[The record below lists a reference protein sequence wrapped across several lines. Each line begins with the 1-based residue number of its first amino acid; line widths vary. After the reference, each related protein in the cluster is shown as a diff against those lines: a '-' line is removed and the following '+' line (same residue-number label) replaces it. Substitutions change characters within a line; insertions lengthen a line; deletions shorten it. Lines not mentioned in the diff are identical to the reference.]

1 MKKDKIILILIFLV
15 NVSILFS
22 LNKNADSLLA
32 VSLFYLVILFLNF
45 DSINL
50 FRKHFLFL
58 NNRLKEEH
66 ETSLKFIKENGKL
79 EKELIIALSQAKI
92 YKDRNPL
99 QSEIDELHKA
109 RKDLSKEAQK
119 INELNR

>member
-1 MKKDKIILILIFLV
+1 MKKDKVILTLIFLV

-22 LNKNADSLLA
+22 LNNNADSLL
-32 VSLFYLVILFLNF
+32 VFSLFYLVILFLTF
-45 DSINL
+45 DSISL

-79 EKELIIALSQAKI
+79 EKELIIALSQAKT
-92 YKDRNPL
+92 YKNKKSIAIRN
-99 QSEIDELHKA
+99 
-109 RKDLSKEAQK
+109 R
-119 INELNR
+119 

>member
-1 MKKDKIILILIFLV
+1 MKKDKVILILIFLV

-22 LNKNADSLLA
+22 LNNNADSLL
-32 VSLFYLVILFLNF
+32 VFSLFYLVILFLTF
-45 DSINL
+45 DSISL

-79 EKELIIALSQAKI
+79 EQELISALSQAKI